1 MQQLNTILESFTNF
15 MWNKPVLI
23 LMLGGGIFFT
33 LYSRL
38 IPFRYLRHSI
48 QILRGKYDD
57 KSDPG
62 QITHFQALSSALA
75 STVGMGNIGGVA
87 VAIYTGGPGALFWMW
102 MSAIIGMATKFFTC
116 TLSIMYRGRDDRGEI
131 QGGPMY
137 YIEEGLGKR
146 FKPLAIFFSVSGLF
160 GCLTF
165 FQANQLSQMIRDFIY
180 SPAEM
185 FSENPLTGDAVSG
198 IIIAAVV
205 GLVVFGGI
213 RRIAQV
219 ASRLVPFMVSVYM
232 LAAIMVLFSH
242 ISEIPNL
249 IGFIIRDAFTGDAVL
264 GGAVG
269 AVIATGI
276 RRAAFSNEAGVGT
289 EAMAHGAAKTKEPVR
304 EGLVAMLGPMIDT
317 IIVCSITALVILTS
331 GMWKAGFQS
340 AEESIITADTESFTL
355 EIDRIQELNSP
366 DEKWLGMEFVVR
378 ESPESSSEDVKI
390 VSIDSILDDHT
401 VQLNNIGKSKIVV
414 TEDSWFHLNVNGVSL
429 TTLAFDKELGIA
441 GKILMI
447 VAVLTF
453 SLSTMFGYSYY
464 GRKCTGYLF
473 GVRWKPAYNW
483 IYVLAIVLA
492 SMIKIDIAIN
502 FVDGMF
508 ALMAIPT
515 VISTLLLAPRVM
527 QAARKYFRQLEGI

>member
-1 MQQLNTILESFTNF
+1 

-38 IPFRYLRHSI
+38 IPFRYFRHSI
-48 QILRGKYDD
+48 QILRGKYDS

-102 MSAIIGMATKFFTC
+102 VSAIIGMATKFFTC
-116 TLSIMYRGRDDRGEI
+116 TLAIMYRGRDDSGEI

-146 FKPLAIFFSVSGLF
+146 FKPLAIFFSIAGLF

-180 SPAEM
+180 TPTEL

-198 IIIAAVV
+198 IIIATVV

-242 ISEIPNL
+242 FSEIPNL
-249 IGFIIRDAFTGDAVL
+249 IGFIVQDAFTGDAVL

-276 RRAAFSNEAGVGT
+276 RRAAFSNEAGIGT

-340 AEESIITADTESFTL
+340 AEEIIITADTESFTL
-355 EIDRIQELNSP
+355 VIDRIQELTLP
-366 DEKWLGMEFVVR
+366 DEKWVGMEFEVR
-378 ESPESSSEDVKI
+378 ESPESFSEDVKI

-414 TEDSWFHLNVNGVSL
+414 TENAWFHLNVNGVSL
-429 TTLAFDKELGIA
+429 TTLAFDKELGVA

-483 IYVLAIVLA
+483 IYVFAIVLA

-515 VISTLLLAPRVM
+515 VISTFLLAPRVM
-527 QAARKYFRQLEGI
+527 QAARKYFHKLEN